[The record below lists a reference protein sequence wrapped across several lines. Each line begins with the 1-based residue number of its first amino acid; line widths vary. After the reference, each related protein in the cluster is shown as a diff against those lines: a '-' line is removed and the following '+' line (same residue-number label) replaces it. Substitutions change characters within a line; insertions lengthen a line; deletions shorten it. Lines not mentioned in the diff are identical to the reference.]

1 MNVTCRK
8 GLNVCT
14 GINRTLYDCF
24 FSDVFFLSLLCI
36 KHHSFFIIFAGT
48 SKVGNVHFT
57 CTGCIAGHVD
67 EESTGDLR
75 DVVKRGARVFCPMKC
90 EGCTSE
96 AFPDVLLANQLRN
109 NPISLQ
115 RYFSARKRLLESQAS
130 EQADNRIKIELDR
143 LIHMDEKE
151 RVIYSKR
158 R

>member
-1 MNVTCRK
+1 MYV
-8 GLNVCT
+8 LVL
-14 GINRTLYDCF
+14 IVLF
-24 FSDVFFLSLLCI
+24 MIVFFLM
-36 KHHSFFIIFAGT
+36 SFFSLFFASNTILFLLFFAGT

>member
-1 MNVTCRK
+1 M
-8 GLNVCT
+8 
-14 GINRTLYDCF
+14 I
-24 FSDVFFLSLLCI
+24 VFFLM
-36 KHHSFFIIFAGT
+36 SFFSLFFASNTILFLLFFAGT